1 MNNWKD
7 RYGEWALVTGASS
20 GIGADFVRQLAEK
33 GMSIILTARRTE
45 MMEAIAEEVEE
56 AYGVKTQIISQDL
69 IEPDAVENIKN
80 GVSDKEVGILI
91 NNAGYG
97 SLGRFHENDL
107 AYQSD
112 MVILNCVAPVALT
125 GALIGKMVERK
136 KGAVIFLASTAA
148 YQAIPYFSVYAA
160 TKSFNLF
167 LAEGLWGE
175 YKELGI
181 DVMALSPGFTSTEF
195 QSHAGVERSR
205 GPTPAESPDV
215 VRLALNKLGSRASII
230 HGAINYM
237 GAFMARLVPRK
248 TVASIGGSIMKM
260 MRPGL

>member
-1 MNNWKD
+1 MKTWQE
-7 RYGEWALVTGASS
+7 RYGKWALVTGASS

-33 GMSIILTARRTE
+33 GMNVILIARRAE
-45 MMEAIAEEVEE
+45 MMEAIAKEVEE
-56 AYGVKTQIISQDL
+56 AYGVKTQVIRQDL

-80 GVSDKEVGILI
+80 AVGDKEVGILI

-97 SLGRFHENDL
+97 SLGRFHENDMD
-107 AYQSD
+107 YQVN
-112 MVILNCVAPVALT
+112 MVKLNCVAPVALT
-125 GALIGKMVERK
+125 GVLIGKMVERK

-148 YQAIPYFSVYAA
+148 YQGVPYFSVYSA

-175 YKELGI
+175 YKNLGV
-181 DVMALSPGFTSTEF
+181 DVMALSPGYTTTEF
-195 QSHAGVERSR
+195 QSRANVERSR
-205 GPTPAESPDV
+205 GPTPAKSPDV
-215 VRLALNKLGSRASII
+215 VRLALKKLGGRASVI
-230 HGAINYM
+230 HGTINYM

-248 TVASIGGSIMKM
+248 TAASIGGAIMKM

>member
-33 GMSIILTARRTE
+33 GMNIILTARRTE
-45 MMEAIAEEVEE
+45 MMEAIAKEVED
-56 AYGVKTQIISQDL
+56 AHGVKTQIISQDL
-69 IEPDAVENIKN
+69 IEPDAVEYIKN
-80 GVSDKEVGILI
+80 AVSDKEVGILI

-97 SLGRFHENDL
+97 SLGRFHENDMD
-107 AYQSD
+107 YQSD

-148 YQAIPYFSVYAA
+148 YQGVPYFSVYSA

-175 YKELGI
+175 YKTLGI
-181 DVMALSPGFTSTEF
+181 DVMALSPGFTATEF
-195 QSHAGVERSR
+195 QSHANAEGGRR
-205 GPTPAESPDV
+205 PKPAKSPDV
-215 VRLALNKLGSRASII
+215 VRLALKKLGSRASVI
-230 HGAINYM
+230 HGAINYI
-237 GAFMARLVPRK
+237 GAFMSRLIPRK
-248 TVASIGGSIMKM
+248 TVVSISGLIMKM
-260 MRPGL
+260 MRPRV